1 MGDRRT
7 ENINASQ
14 GRHVGVAGAMRMQ
27 SASFSI
33 PAAISEHVVDA
44 PNSRGSEEYTYGERP
59 SGERDLRV

>member
-7 ENINASQ
+7 GIIYASQ
-14 GRHVGVAGAMRMQ
+14 ERHVGVAVAMRMQ

-44 PNSRGSEEYTYGERP
+44 PNSRGSEEHTYGERL